1 MMFFL
6 VKDLTKLEHVYQF
19 SLKWFMNL
27 FETELRDKIPVPGHA
42 DPVID
47 LINRLTKTIYKT
59 IYKRLCLSVFQ
70 KDKILISF
78 MMAYK
83 LMNSEAQVNLNHI
96 KFFIKGPFQK
106 QTTQGM
112 TQREKDEMNYKA
124 ELNSQGP
131 GAD

>member
-1 MMFFL
+1 
-6 VKDLTKLEHVYQF
+6 
-19 SLKWFMNL
+19 
-27 FETELRDKIPVPGHA
+27 
-42 DPVID
+42 
-47 LINRLTKTIYKT
+47 
-59 IYKRLCLSVFQ
+59 
-70 KDKILISF
+70 

-124 ELNSQGP
+124 ELNAQGP

>member
-1 MMFFL
+1 MLFFL

-27 FETELRDKIPVPGHA
+27 FEAELRDKIPVPGHA
-42 DPVID
+42 DPVVD
-47 LINRLTKTIYKT
+47 LINRLTKTVY
-59 IYKRLCLSVFQ
+59 RRVCLSVFQ
-70 KDKILISF
+70 KDKVLISF

-106 QTTQGM
+106 
-112 TQREKDEMNYKA
+112 
-124 ELNSQGP
+124 
-131 GAD
+131 

>member
-1 MMFFL
+1 
-6 VKDLTKLEHVYQF
+6 
-19 SLKWFMNL
+19 MNL
-27 FETELRDKIPVPGHA
+27 FEAELRDKIPVPGHA
-42 DPVID
+42 DPVVD
-47 LINRLTKTIYKT
+47 LINRLTKTVY
-59 IYKRLCLSVFQ
+59 RRVCLSVFQ
-70 KDKILISF
+70 KDKVLISF

-124 ELNSQGP
+124 ELNAQGP

>member
-1 MMFFL
+1 MLFFL

-27 FETELRDKIPVPGHA
+27 FEAELRDKIPVPGHA
-42 DPVID
+42 DPVVD
-47 LINRLTKTIYKT
+47 LINRLTKTVY
-59 IYKRLCLSVFQ
+59 RRVCLSVFQ
-70 KDKILISF
+70 KDKVLISF

-124 ELNSQGP
+124 ELNAQGP